1 MSETMPAGAA
11 GTAGGLS
18 AARAV
23 IARELGREELAR
35 LHAENPWLD
44 AAAVVGSLAI
54 FLALPWQLAT
64 RSIADPLW
72 WLFLV
77 LQGNM
82 IMVLTMVSH
91 DVFTH
96 RKWLP
101 PRLRWAVSTVLTWP
115 AQLRPS
121 AYDEHHLVHHRT
133 LGTAQDPER
142 YKHGLDTRLR
152 RILFATPA
160 MLVQHVLMIREI
172 ARTAAEHAAAPEE
185 GDPRQV
191 AARTAFE
198 TKVRLAILAAVI
210 GIALWDWRLVV
221 FGYVLPFVLVL
232 PVLNTIRL
240 VLEHYDLDASNPFW
254 VGTFYRT
261 GPLTRT
267 MFWWI
272 GGDCHVVHHFYANIP
287 WYRLPRAIRL
297 IRPILLRHG
306 VHEHR
311 SLAHLLLDWFAARRR
326 HWSVPGAAQP
336 VAVPATGPAGAAPP
350 S

>member
-1 MSETMPAGAA
+1 MSDAGRAGAA
-11 GTAGGLS
+11 QQSHGLNS
-18 AARAV
+18 ARAV

-44 AAAVVGSLAI
+44 AAAVIGSLAI
-54 FLALPWQLAT
+54 FLALPWPLAT
-64 RSIADPLW
+64 RSASDPLW

-82 IMVLTMVSH
+82 IMVLAMVSH

-101 PRLRWAVSTVLTWP
+101 PRLRWTVSTILCWP
-115 AQLRPS
+115 SQLRPS
-121 AYDEHHLVHHRT
+121 MYDEHHLVHHRT
-133 LGTAQDPER
+133 LGTDQDPER
-142 YKHGLDTRLR
+142 YKHGLNTRLR
-152 RILFATPA
+152 RVLFATPA
-160 MLVQHVLMIREI
+160 MLVQHVLMLREI
-172 ARTAAEHAAAPEE
+172 ARTAAEHAPAPED
-185 GDPRQV
+185 GDARQV

-198 TKVRLAILAAVI
+198 TRVRLALLAAVV
-210 GIALWDWRLVV
+210 AVAVWDWRLVV
-221 FGYVLPFVLVL
+221 YGYVLPFVLVL

-240 VLEHYDLDASNPFW
+240 VLEHYDLDPSNPFW

-261 GPLTRT
+261 GPVTRT

-272 GGDCHVVHHFYANIP
+272 GGDCHVVHHFYATIP
-287 WYRLPRAIRL
+287 WYHLPRAIRL

-311 SLAHLLLDWFAARRR
+311 SLAPLLLDWFAARRR
-326 HWSVPGAAQP
+326 HWSVPLAAQAAAGP
-336 VAVPATGPAGAAPP
+336 GPAAGAAPP